1 MTADI
6 IQAVCGIVIVIGGL
20 WSWYI
25 KTAIVNP
32 LVTSIK
38 ALNDNLKDLK
48 EIQNKQENTIAE
60 IRRMLYGV
68 VKDAGVNERDNKSLH
83 KRVDSLE
90 TRLNEV
96 EKQAYGKN

>member
-6 IQAVCGIVIVIGGL
+6 IEAVCAVVIVVGGF

-68 VKDAGVNERDNKSLH
+68 VKDAGVNERDNNSLH